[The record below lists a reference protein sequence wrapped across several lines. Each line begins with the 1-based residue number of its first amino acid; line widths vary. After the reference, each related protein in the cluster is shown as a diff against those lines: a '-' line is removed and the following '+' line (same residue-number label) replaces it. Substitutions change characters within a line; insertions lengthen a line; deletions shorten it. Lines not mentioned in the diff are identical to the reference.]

1 MSARLTKH
9 IREAITKA
17 ALAHR
22 FCDEVKSLIDAKADF
37 GRAVYDDLYK
47 KEDRQKMADLPAG
60 WLPENDSF
68 GIQFGASFSRVYFS
82 GYTYGPLMRATDYKR
97 SDKFRILSKHA
108 SGCAKVYD
116 ATHKLSATH
125 EGLRSREADLKS
137 AYDAAERQ
145 MTAALNAVTT
155 VKRLI
160 ETWPEIAPF
169 ATKYETEAPYLPAIP
184 TGQLNKILDLPVSEA
199 A

>member
-1 MSARLTKH
+1 MSARLTKQ

-17 ALAHR
+17 ALTHR
-22 FCDEVKSLIDAKADF
+22 FRDEVNALIDAKADF

-47 KEDRQKMADLPAG
+47 KADRQKMAELPAG
-60 WLPENDSF
+60 WLPENDGV
-68 GIQFGASFSRVYFS
+68 GIQFGTSFSRVYFS
-82 GYTYGPLMRATDYKR
+82 GCVYGSIMRATDYKR
-97 SDKFRILSKHA
+97 SDNLRLLSKHA

-116 ATHKLSATH
+116 AVHKLSATH
-125 EGLRSREADLKS
+125 EGLRSREGDLKA
-137 AYDAAERQ
+137 AYDGAERQ

-169 ATKYETEAPYLPAIP
+169 AAKYETEAPYLPALP
-184 TGQLNKILDLPVSEA
+184 TSQLNRILDLPVSEA

>member
-1 MSARLTKH
+1 MSARLTKQ

-17 ALAHR
+17 ALTHR
-22 FCDEVKSLIDAKADF
+22 FRDEVNALIDAKADF
-37 GRAVYDDLYK
+37 GRSVYEDLYK
-47 KEDRQKMADLPAG
+47 KADRQKMADLPVG
-60 WLPENDSF
+60 WLPENDSL
-68 GIQFGASFSRVYFS
+68 GIQFGATFSRIHFS
-82 GYTYGPLMRATDYKR
+82 GYTYGPIMRATDYKR
-97 SDKFRILSKHA
+97 PDRFRLLSKHA

-116 ATHKLSATH
+116 AAHKLSAAH
-125 EGLRSREADLKS
+125 EGLRSREADLRT

-155 VKRLI
+155 IKRLI

-169 ATKYETEAPYLPAIP
+169 AAKYETEAPYLPAIP
-184 TGQLNKILDLPVSEA
+184 TSQLNKILDLPVSEA